1 MELLSKDKILKERC
15 IATIGYFDGVH
26 QGHDFLLSD
35 LKKEG
40 AKRGLKTLVV
50 TFSNHP
56 RLIFDPDCG
65 LKFITLPDEKIHLLE
80 KSEIDYCLVL
90 PFTMDFARKK
100 SYEFM
105 RELKERFCVDALVVG
120 YDHHFGSDRESQF
133 EDYVRFGKETG
144 VEVLRCEAFRVS
156 DVNVSSSKIREALI
170 KGDIEVA
177 NRLLGYEYTIIG
189 EVVHGHEIGRKLG
202 FPTANIKIEPTKLL
216 PANGVYQVK
225 VQING
230 LNYGGMMNIG
240 SRPTVDN
247 GDISVEVFVD
257 RFNGDLYGKELVI
270 EIVKF
275 IRGEQKFGSLE
286 ELKNQLALDLQ
297 EIRR

>member
-1 MELLSKDKILKERC
+1 MELLSKDKILKDKC

-40 AKRGLKTLVV
+40 ASRGLKTLVV

-56 RLIFDPDCG
+56 RLIFEPDCG

-80 KSEIDYCLVL
+80 KTGIDYCLVL
-90 PFTMDFARKK
+90 PFTMDFAKK
-100 SYEFM
+100 TSLEFM
-105 RELKERFCVDALVVG
+105 GELKEQFNVEALIVG
-120 YDHHFGSDRESQF
+120 YDHHFGSDRGSEF
-133 EDYVRFGKETG
+133 EDYVRFGKEIG

-156 DVNVSSSKIREALI
+156 DVNVSSSKIREALVN
-170 KGDIEVA
+170 GDVEGA
-177 NRLLGYEYTIIG
+177 NRLLGYDYTIIG

-202 FPTANIKIEPTKLL
+202 FPTANIKISQTKLL
-216 PANGVYQVK
+216 PARGVYGVK
-225 VQING
+225 VQMNG
-230 LNYGGMMNIG
+230 LIYGGMMNIG

-257 RFNGDLYGKELVI
+257 KFNGDLYGKELVI
-270 EIVKF
+270 EVVKY
-275 IRGEQKFGSLE
+275 IRKEQKFDSLE
-286 ELKNQLALDLQ
+286 DLKNQLALDLQ